1 MDFVPEINSFFFLF
15 IFTDTLNSNKL
26 HLAIQREYPQAER
39 LPIPPNIDATETS
52 RFSPLRNRD
61 INASA
66 ITVQE
71 KFAEKIDITLDQ
83 TKDTVQP
90 MIIYDDPHLSLYD
103 ANTPVNTGAVMQSTV
118 PEPYGGN
125 GKFTNLNMP
134 GGSWGL
140 QTKYLSHEL
149 NSAHY
154 TQLRQDIRS
163 HETSHV
169 YKGISANQSMCRMT
183 SFLSNSNLLLFNH
196 HNSPFLTINKRFISL
211 SATKNSPDKSPTSGE
226 SEKSKSTTET
236 AQSKLKRA
244 VKEYGSTV
252 IVFHVA
258 ISLLSLG
265 TSYAL
270 VSR

>member
-1 MDFVPEINSFFFLF
+1 MAV
-15 IFTDTLNSNKL
+15 
-26 HLAIQREYPQAER
+26 QRDYPQAER
-39 LPIPPNIDATETS
+39 LPIPPNVDVAETS

-71 KFAEKIDITLDQ
+71 RVDHIDITLDQ
-83 TKDTVQP
+83 AKVDL
-90 MIIYDDPHLSLYD
+90 MSAISYEDPHLSLYD
-103 ANTPVNTGAVMQSTV
+103 VHSPVNTGAVMQSMV

-125 GKFTNLNMP
+125 KRFTNLNMP

-163 HETSHV
+163 HEGGH
-169 YKGISANQSMCRMT
+169 KGIEPYLSMKWLS
-183 SFLSNSNLLLFNH
+183 SFSNPQLFSKNH
-196 HNSPFLTINKRFISL
+196 SSFLTINKRFISL
-211 SATKNSPDKSPTSGE
+211 SCTKTMSEGSKVPTGE
-226 SEKSKSTTET
+226 SEKPADSKVTG
-236 AQSKLKRA
+236 ASKLKTA